1 MVEYILKD
9 PFSLYDT
16 SMSGQCFRMNVLE
29 HSSDYCKV
37 ILVAHGKAI
46 LIEQRGDRIYLDCPD
61 SEFFIW
67 CTYLGLDD
75 DYSCYGELIS
85 DSDYFLK
92 GAYEYGKGI
101 HILKQGLWETVVS
114 FIISQQNNIAR
125 IKGIVERLCTKYGTP
140 IQYDNKTYYS
150 FPSAEALES
159 TTISDMEHLGMG
171 YRGKYIIRLVDDV
184 LEGKIDL
191 DTILTLPYKRAKE
204 ELLKIYGVG
213 EKVADCICLFSLGH
227 LEAFPKDVHINRIL
241 EVNYPK
247 GFPFERYHACAGVMQ
262 QYMFYKDLQKKG

>member
-1 MVEYILKD
+1 MVEYSLKD
-9 PFSLYDT
+9 SFSLYDT

-37 ILVAHGKAI
+37 LLVAHGKA
-46 LIEQRGDRIYLDCPD
+46 LFIEQRGDKIYVDCPD

-67 CTYLGLDD
+67 CNYLGLDD
-75 DYSCYGELIS
+75 DYSCYGDMIPES
-85 DSDYFLK
+85 DNFLRSS
-92 GAYEYGKGI
+92 YEYSKGI

-125 IKGIVERLCTKYGTP
+125 IKSIVTKLSVTYGTP
-140 IQYDNKTYYS
+140 ISYKGKTYHS
-150 FPSAEALES
+150 FPSVEVLENV
-159 TTISDMEHLGMG
+159 TIADMESLGMG
-171 YRGKYIIRLVDDV
+171 YRSKYIIKLIDDV
-184 LEGKIDL
+184 LEGKLDL
-191 DTILTLPYKRAKE
+191 DVIYTLPYKKAKE

-241 EVNYPK
+241 KEHYPE
-247 GFPFERYHACAGVMQ
+247 GFPFDRYKDCAGVMQ